1 MVLIRRITS
10 HLYHKLNELKHNSK
24 RIGSGHRI
32 YNLMNILPKLL
43 PLDKLINQQTDPIM
57 SH

>member
-1 MVLIRRITS
+1 M
-10 HLYHKLNELKHNSK
+10 LKHNSNNSK
-24 RIGSGHRI
+24 RIGSGHKI
-32 YNLMNILPKLL
+32 YNMMNILPKIL

>member
-1 MVLIRRITS
+1 MVLIRC
-10 HLYHKLNELKHNSK
+10 LYHKPKELKYNSK
-24 RIGSGHRI
+24 IFGSGHRI
-32 YNLMNILPKLL
+32 YYVMNILPKIL